1 MPDPAQAQDH
11 AFKKDQRIRHRL
23 DYASHHVAQSFHRES
38 PERDR
43 LGHLMAETPS
53 IIRHPSG
60 HMWGAAV
67 RAAARHRFKFSL
79 QCESGFKALLKA
91 GLETHKVSLF
101 EFTERRTEAQS
112 NVEKLVRAMI
122 NAQLTKDPAVDVLD
136 EWTIFHVFN
145 EEKLCPGLWP
155 IC

>member
-1 MPDPAQAQDH
+1 
-11 AFKKDQRIRHRL
+11 
-23 DYASHHVAQSFHRES
+23 
-38 PERDR
+38 
-43 LGHLMAETPS
+43 MAETPS

-91 GLETHKVSLF
+91 GLEAHKVSLF

-122 NAQLTKDPAVDVLD
+122 NAQLTNDPRLTCRRFSNFSRSQRGEIV
-136 EWTIFHVFN
+136 
-145 EEKLCPGLWP
+145 PGALAHLLKNLRFDQGQP
-155 IC
+155 T

>member
-1 MPDPAQAQDH
+1 
-11 AFKKDQRIRHRL
+11 
-23 DYASHHVAQSFHRES
+23 
-38 PERDR
+38 
-43 LGHLMAETPS
+43 MAETPPV
-53 IIRHPSG
+53 IQYPSG

-79 QCESGFKALLKA
+79 QCESGFKVLLKA
-91 GLETHKVSLF
+91 GLEAHKVSLH
-101 EFTERRTEAQS
+101 EFTERRAEAQS
-112 NVEKLVRAMI
+112 NVERLVRAMI

-136 EWTIFHVFN
+136 EWTIFHVLN

>member
-1 MPDPAQAQDH
+1 M
-11 AFKKDQRIRHRL
+11 L
-23 DYASHHVAQSFHRES
+23 DYASHHVAQSFKRES
-38 PERDR
+38 QRNR

-91 GLETHKVSLF
+91 GLEAHKVSLY
-101 EFTERRTEAQS
+101 EFTERKAEAQS

-136 EWTIFHVFN
+136 EWTIFHVLN

>member
-1 MPDPAQAQDH
+1 M
-11 AFKKDQRIRHRL
+11 L
-23 DYASHHVAQSFHRES
+23 DYASRRVAQLFNRVSRGRIAWDF
-38 PERDR
+38 
-43 LGHLMAETPS
+43 LIMAETPS

-60 HMWGAAV
+60 HMWGAAL

-91 GLETHKVSLF
+91 GLETHKVGLY
-101 EFTERRTEAQS
+101 EFTERKAEAQA

-122 NAQLTKDPAVDVLD
+122 NAQLTKDPAIDILD
-136 EWTIFHVFN
+136 EWTIFHVLY
-145 EEKLCPGLWP
+145 EKKLCPGLWP

>member
-1 MPDPAQAQDH
+1 
-11 AFKKDQRIRHRL
+11 
-23 DYASHHVAQSFHRES
+23 
-38 PERDR
+38 
-43 LGHLMAETPS
+43 MAETPS

-60 HMWGAAV
+60 YMWGAAL
-67 RAAARHRFKFSL
+67 RAGARHRFKFSL

-91 GLETHKVSLF
+91 GLETHKVGLY
-101 EFTERRTEAQS
+101 EFTERRVEAQG

-122 NAQLTKDPAVDVLD
+122 NAQLTKDPAVDILD
-136 EWTIFHVFN
+136 EWTIFHVRY

>member
-1 MPDPAQAQDH
+1 
-11 AFKKDQRIRHRL
+11 
-23 DYASHHVAQSFHRES
+23 
-38 PERDR
+38 
-43 LGHLMAETPS
+43 MAETPS

-60 HMWGAAV
+60 HMWGAAL

-91 GLETHKVSLF
+91 GLETHKVGLY
-101 EFTERRTEAQS
+101 EFTERRAEAQG

-136 EWTIFHVFN
+136 EWTIFHVLN
-145 EEKLCPGLWP
+145 NEKLCPGLWP

>member
-1 MPDPAQAQDH
+1 MQKWTFSGCHHRTEQA
-11 AFKKDQRIRHRL
+11 L
-23 DYASHHVAQSFHRES
+23 DYASRHVAQSFYCES
-38 PERDR
+38 PSEIARE
-43 LGHLMAETPS
+43 HLMAETPS

-60 HMWGAAV
+60 HMWGAAL

-91 GLETHKVSLF
+91 GLEAHKVSLY
-101 EFTERRTEAQS
+101 EFTERKAEAQS
-112 NVEKLVRAMI
+112 NVERLVRAMI
-122 NAQLTKDPAVDVLD
+122 NAQLTKDPAIDVLD
-136 EWTIFHVFN
+136 EWTIFHVLN

>member
-1 MPDPAQAQDH
+1 MDPELH
-11 AFKKDQRIRHRL
+11 DQRVGHML
-23 DYASHHVAQSFHRES
+23 DYASRHVAQSFYRES
-38 PERDR
+38 QRDR

-60 HMWGAAV
+60 HMWGAAL

-91 GLETHKVSLF
+91 GLEAHKVSVY
-101 EFTERRTEAQS
+101 EFTERKGEAQS

-122 NAQLTKDPAVDVLD
+122 NAQLTKDPAIDVLD
-136 EWTIFHVFN
+136 EWTIFHVLN

>member
-1 MPDPAQAQDH
+1 
-11 AFKKDQRIRHRL
+11 
-23 DYASHHVAQSFHRES
+23 
-38 PERDR
+38 
-43 LGHLMAETPS
+43 
-53 IIRHPSG
+53 
-60 HMWGAAV
+60 MWGAAV

-91 GLETHKVSLF
+91 GLESHKVSLY
-101 EFTERRTEAQS
+101 EFTERRAEAQS

-122 NAQLTKDPAVDVLD
+122 NAQLTKDSGVDVLD
-136 EWTIFHVFN
+136 EWTIFHVLN

>member
-1 MPDPAQAQDH
+1 MLA
-11 AFKKDQRIRHRL
+11 
-23 DYASHHVAQSFHRES
+23 YASHRVAQSFNRES
-38 PERDR
+38 QRDR
-43 LGHLMAETPS
+43 LGHLMAEPPS

-60 HMWGAAV
+60 HMWGAAL

-91 GLETHKVSLF
+91 GLEAHKVSLY
-101 EFTERRTEAQS
+101 EFTERKVEAQS

-122 NAQLTKDPAVDVLD
+122 NAQLTKDPAIDVLD
-136 EWTIFHVFN
+136 EWTILHVLN

>member
-1 MPDPAQAQDH
+1 M
-11 AFKKDQRIRHRL
+11 L

-38 PERDR
+38 SERDR
-43 LGHLMAETPS
+43 LAHLMAETPS

-91 GLETHKVSLF
+91 GLEAHKVSLS

-136 EWTIFHVFN
+136 EWTIFHVLN